1 MDVRDLW
8 LSNHKDLHPE
18 DSDNPAD
25 IGLSSEEEA
34 DNLDE
39 HPAIRR
45 KYHQTSQPT
54 VTTASTTG
62 GSTSTVTTATTT
74 SSTSTD
80 PQMTTIQIPVTAL
93 QQVHSMLGQMLQG
106 QVPDLPQQA
115 PVPPAPLE
123 PAEDMPFSVTRPKR
137 GEKQCTVCQRNFG
150 STDTLRRHIKS
161 HTGKQQHIY
170 PNPGCGRKLSSKRSY
185 DTHLTTCQKEKTKF
199 CKKAGCNKLFATKAA
214 LQAHQATHITLKKD
228 AQKCKGCGKEGFT
241 RQKSLDDHYWY
252 CDGNPDRVGPFP
264 CPVAGCRRGKDRP
277 FRHTQNLNL
286 HLKEEHG
293 YNPKHTT

>member
-1 MDVRDLW
+1 MDVRDLR

-80 PQMTTIQIPVTAL
+80 PQMATIQIPVTAL

-106 QVPDLPQQA
+106 QVPDVPQQA

-137 GEKQCTVCQRNFG
+137 GEKQCTVCQRKFW

-161 HTGKQQHIY
+161 HTASSSTSAPIQDVGGSCPPRGLMTLISPPVRRRR
-170 PNPGCGRKLSSKRSY
+170 PNFARRQVATSS
-185 DTHLTTCQKEKTKF
+185 L
-199 CKKAGCNKLFATKAA
+199 L
-214 LQAHQATHITLKKD
+214 L
-228 AQKCKGCGKEGFT
+228 
-241 RQKSLDDHYWY
+241 RQFY
-252 CDGNPDRVGPFP
+252 
-264 CPVAGCRRGKDRP
+264 
-277 FRHTQNLNL
+277 
-286 HLKEEHG
+286 
-293 YNPKHTT
+293 KHTRPLTSP

>member
-1 MDVRDLW
+1 MDVRDLR

-45 KYHQTSQPT
+45 KYHQSFQPS
-54 VTTASTTG
+54 VTTAATT
-62 GSTSTVTTATTT
+62 GSTSTTATTS

-80 PQMTTIQIPVTAL
+80 PQMATIQIPVTAL
-93 QQVHSMLGQMLQG
+93 QHVHNMLGQMLQG
-106 QVPDLPQQA
+106 QVPEQA

-123 PAEDMPFSVTRPKR
+123 PAEGMPFSVTRPKR
-137 GEKQCTVCQRNFG
+137 GEKQCTVCQRKFW

-161 HTGKQQHIY
+161 HTGKQQHIC
-170 PNPGCGRKLSSKRSY
+170 PNPGCGKKLSSKRSY

-199 CKKAGCNKLFATKAA
+199 LQEGRLQQA
-214 LQAHQATHITLKKD
+214 LCH
-228 AQKCKGCGKEGFT
+228 
-241 RQKSLDDHYWY
+241 
-252 CDGNPDRVGPFP
+252 
-264 CPVAGCRRGKDRP
+264 
-277 FRHTQNLNL
+277 
-286 HLKEEHG
+286 
-293 YNPKHTT
+293 